1 MGVREGPARTAIQ
14 GDMSSGYVVG
24 ATEEGQKTRHDPY
37 DPHTGMDA
45 LR

>member
-24 ATEEGQKTRHDPY
+24 ATEEGQKTCDDPC
-37 DPHTGMDA
+37 DPHTGMDV
-45 LR
+45 LS